1 MVMLLSADG
10 TPATGLVSTTLTV
23 TYVRNSL
30 GLVYTTPISNAGV
43 ALDAGSLT
51 HLDNGVGEIGAT
63 GTPGLYRV
71 DFPDAAFATGA
82 ADRVY
87 LVVTGPTIVPATREV
102 FLTQSDDRLSP
113 WDELRASHT
122 TAGTFGEGAASV
134 QGNVTGSVASVT
146 ASVVT
151 DAASRTA
158 SQADVSSL
166 ATSAA
171 LGTVGTNVGSIL
183 VDTAE
188 IGTAGVG
195 LTNLGGMS
203 AGMTTQVRTEADSA
217 LDDTVVVRRATAQ
230 AGSATTI
237 TLDAGASGVTDFYKD
252 MTVRIVS
259 GAGAGQSRAV
269 TLYNGTTKAA
279 TVAPA
284 WKTNPSATSVFRILS
299 NTATGCVL
307 GDVLGNVQGDV
318 QGGVLGSVATVT
330 ALGAGSI
337 VAASYAA
344 DAITAS
350 AIATDAFGALE
361 LAADAAVEIADAVWD
376 TLRSA
381 HTAVGSFG
389 EGVASVQGNVTG
401 SAASVTGAV
410 GSVTGN
416 VGGNVSGS
424 TGSVLGNVNGSVGS
438 VVGSVGS
445 VTGSVGSVVGS
456 VGSVAA
462 AVTVG
467 TMQAG
472 VIDAASIA
480 AGAVTA
486 AKFAAGAV
494 DANALAADAAQKIAD
509 AMLATTVDTF
519 NTADVAL
526 TTTAS
531 MRQAMSIMLSA
542 VAGVTANSGALLKTP
557 DGTSN
562 RITATLLSN
571 ARTAMSLTPST

>member
-1 MVMLLSADG
+1 MVAEIDN
-10 TPATGLVSTTLTV
+10 T
-23 TYVRNSL
+23 
-30 GLVYTTPISNAGV
+30 NA
-43 ALDAGSLT
+43 
-51 HLDNGVGEIGAT
+51 
-63 GTPGLYRV
+63 PGFYRV
-71 DFPDAAFATGA
+71 DFLDAAFAKVTG

-87 LVVTGPTIVPATREV
+87 LIVTGPTIVPAIREV
-102 FLTQSDDRLSP
+102 FLTTADDRLSP
-113 WDELRASHT
+113 LDEQRSAHT
-122 TAGTFGEGAASV
+122 LAGTFGQGIASV

-146 ASVVT
+146 ATVVT

-158 SQADVSSL
+158 SQADVSALS
-166 ATSAA
+166 TSAA
-171 LGTVGTNVGSIL
+171 LATVQADTTAIL
-183 VDTAE
+183 ADTAE

-203 AGMTTQVRTEADSA
+203 AGMTTQVRTEVDSA
-217 LDDTVVVRRATAQ
+217 LDDTIVVRRATAQ

-279 TVAPA
+279 TIAPA
-284 WKTNPSATSVFRILS
+284 WKTNPSATSVFRIIS

-307 GDVLGNVQGDV
+307 GDVLGNVLGDV
-318 QGGVLGSVATVT
+318 QGGVLGSVASVT

-337 VAASYAA
+337 TAASYAA

-381 HTAVGSFG
+381 HTAAGSFG

-401 SAASVTGAV
+401 SAASVTGAT

-416 VGGNVSGS
+416 IGGNVSGS
-424 TGSVLGNVNGSVGS
+424 VGSVLGNVDGSVGS

-445 VTGSVGSVVGS
+445 VTGSVGSVTGS
-456 VGSVAA
+456 VGSVTA

-467 TMQAG
+467 TLNAA

-480 AGAVTA
+480 AAAFTA
-486 AKFAAGAV
+486 SKFAADSI
-494 DANALAADAAQKIAD
+494 DANALSAGAATEIATAVLGTVVDDFTTQAA
-509 AMLATTVDTF
+509 
-519 NTADVAL
+519 AL
-526 TTTAS
+526 TTSATLA
-531 MRQAMSIMLSA
+531 QAMSVILGAVVGVTTGGGSSMKTPNGQSTRVAGTLSA
-542 VAGVTANSGALLKTP
+542 G
-557 DGTSN
+557 N
-562 RITATLLSN
+562 RDSVV
-571 ARTAMSLTPST
+571 LTPST